1 MVLLKLELVDGLK
14 DIDLLGVRAK
24 LKEVDKL
31 ISAVIP
37 VKNIPTGKQLVSL
50 FHPYYVCAGRHRHG
64 KEHVD
69 CDMKAILIDEV
80 EYQIEQFY
88 DTISLSL
95 EDRTATEQFMVTFIQ
110 SEQEKF
116 KSELD
121 GLRREKDKLEHK
133 QEKLLEAH
141 LNDAIPLNL
150 LKKEQKSL
158 SKQLVA
164 IEHEI
169 RLRAATFDDAYTNL
183 TLVLNMLQDCGK
195 MYRSAPDHIKRL
207 LNQAIFNRVWI
218 DEDGRTD
225 PELSS
230 VCGEIVDTSKRIQ
243 KSASASADAD
253 SEKLFQPGSKFFE
266 QGWNN
271 DTMVEV
277 RGVEPLSEDLST
289 RISPS
294 AAAVQVFPFLL
305 PRRRGNRSGSFIDPA
320 SRKALAGSFPIL
332 NDARICNDRSLQAD
346 ALRYL
351 SSNGKCV
358 IVVFCI

>member
-1 MVLLKLELVDGLK
+1 MNKRLILYVHGQGGCAEEASVYEPLFPDCAVKGMVYTATSPWEA
-14 DIDLLGVRAK
+14 R
-24 LKEVDKL
+24 EEF
-31 ISAVIP
+31 SY
-37 VKNIPTGKQLVSL
+37 
-50 FHPYYVCAGRHRHG
+50 PYYVCAGRHRHG

-253 SEKLFQPGSKFFE
+253 SEKKLFQPGSKFFE